1 MNSVKTKIKEGGIYT
16 KRNKATDGQGQSKRS
31 KAKDDQV
38 KTQDDQDACHDT
50 VLGCD
55 VIPTIDDGYRSGLEK
70 ARVQHFTYLDQKR
83 LLDKVKRSVGSSVGR
98 SWRSLSFWFRLNDE
112 DPLHLACVDRSKQPR
127 RKGGRMKTSR
137 GV

>member
-1 MNSVKTKIKEGGIYT
+1 MNSVKTKIKGGIYT

-55 VIPTIDDGYRSGLEK
+55 VIPTIERCHGR
-70 ARVQHFTYLDQKR
+70 HLDR
-83 LLDKVKRSVGSSVGR
+83 LGSLPDR
-98 SWRSLSFWFRLNDE
+98 QD
-112 DPLHLACVDRSKQPR
+112 ACHDTVLGCDVIPTRNCAS
-127 RKGGRMKTSR
+127 TDTA
-137 GV
+137 